1 MGLLSYGYKALKAG
15 AKRKKVSPTITSIKP
30 TFPKTVRQKNSR
42 DLKQFGRMVKA
53 KTKKMGD
60 DVSLKVNE
68 ISQKLKKIRE
78 PKMGGGMMGRQMYKK
93 GGKSFPDL
101 TGDGKVTKKDILRG
115 RGVPGFSIGGGVG
128 KLKNKLKT
136 TKGKPKI
143 IRTDIKKEFGI
154 KNLDKDKNNAK
165 N

>member
-1 MGLLSYGYKALKAG
+1 MGLNKLYNLYKAVKPF

-78 PKMGGGMMGRQMYKK
+78 SKMGGGMMGRPMYKK
-93 GGKSFPDL
+93 GSKKAVGKSNFGMLSVKAGIDNNPNPTQADRIA
-101 TGDGKVTKKDILRG
+101 GATKK
-115 RGVPGFSIGGGVG
+115 
-128 KLKNKLKT
+128 
-136 TKGKPKI
+136 
-143 IRTDIKKEFGI
+143 KKS
-154 KNLDKDKNNAK
+154 
-165 N
+165 

>member
-101 TGDGKVTKKDILRG
+101 TGDGKVTQADILKG
-115 RGVPGFSIGGGVG
+115 RGVFRKGGVS
-128 KLKNKLKT
+128 KKIFKNIQEKAKARNEASKKIFKNK
-136 TKGKPKI
+136 
-143 IRTDIKKEFGI
+143 KK
-154 KNLDKDKNNAK
+154 
-165 N
+165 

>member
-1 MGLLSYGYKALKAG
+1 MGLNKLYNLYKAVKPF

-68 ISQKLKKIRE
+68 ISQKLKK
-78 PKMGGGMMGRQMYKK
+78 M
-93 GGKSFPDL
+93 
-101 TGDGKVTKKDILRG
+101 
-115 RGVPGFSIGGGVG
+115 
-128 KLKNKLKT
+128 
-136 TKGKPKI
+136 KGKQ
-143 IRTDIKKEFGI
+143 
-154 KNLDKDKNNAK
+154 
-165 N
+165 